1 MLDAIPV
8 TPGELGIALFVTL
21 VASTLQA
28 TIAFGFSVV
37 SSILALIV
45 LAPIPQMLV
54 HHPITGSLAI
64 REWSALDV
72 KGFKWVLGRFT
83 GTGVGLGLLA
93 LANKRVLD
101 IILAV
106 IVLAAVGA
114 LTTLKTVPRTRV
126 TETVAGFFQALGQRS
141 HRLGPPSCCIA
152 MRVAGHCVPA

>member
-21 VASTLQA
+21 IASTLQA

-37 SSILALIV
+37 SVPILALINPL
-45 LAPIPQMLV
+45 LAPIPQILV
-54 HHPITGSLAI
+54 LPLITGSLAI

-72 KGFKWVLGRFT
+72 KGFKWVLVGRFT

-93 LANKRVLD
+93 LASKRVLD

-106 IVLAAVGA
+106 IVLAARC
-114 LTTLKTVPRTRV
+114 L
-126 TETVAGFFQALGQRS
+126 
-141 HRLGPPSCCIA
+141 
-152 MRVAGHCVPA
+152 